1 MHSLILA
8 ATSRIFFGVMLITSF
23 WILLRG
29 HNEPGG
35 GFIGGLIGAAAFITL
50 ALATDV
56 EATRRKLRLH
66 PVILMSAGLFMAFI
80 SGVPGIIIDAS
91 YLHHQWV
98 TVPLG
103 ITDLKLGTTLVFDIG
118 VYLVVIGGVL
128 AFMFRL
134 YEEVREG

>member
-8 ATSRIFFGVMLITSF
+8 AMARIFFVVMLITSL
-23 WILLRG
+23 WILVRG

-35 GFIGGLIGAAAFITL
+35 GFIGGLIGAAGFITL

-56 EATRRKLRLH
+56 AETRRRLRLH
-66 PVILMSAGLFMAFI
+66 PVVLMSAGLFMAFV
-80 SGVPGIIIDAS
+80 SGLPGIVFDAS

-103 ITDLKLGTTLVFDIG
+103 ITELKLGTTLVFDIG

-134 YEEVREG
+134 YEEDQR